1 MKSTRFMIETC
12 GLAGLLL
19 NNEDYQP
26 DNRIFTLLEG
36 EEIRIRSQ
44 PTQSY
49 LYLLRGEVT
58 ITHHEQTTTLK
69 ENTHTTPRTLEMP
82 TDNQCINLQA
92 KKDSVIYCI
101 DSKRLDDIY
110 TWVGIAQ
117 VLKNEPEKLGI
128 LSSVL
133 NTKSLTNLPVESV
146 YELIS
151 RMQAQSFNA
160 GDTVVKQGDKA
171 EHFYIIQK
179 GKAEVWSLGLYDDKP
194 QMINILQEGDS
205 FGEDALVTGGTRNA
219 TIKMQTDGILLVGNQ
234 QDFNDLI
241 AAPSIEEIDADI
253 VNTMKDKD
261 EYQLLDVRY
270 EEEHEE
276 NFINGSILLP
286 LHELRDR
293 IDELDQDK
301 KYITYCRS
309 GKRSAVAALIL
320 KRKKLNT
327 VSMRGGIN
335 QWPYATENL
344 Y

>member
-19 NNEDYQP
+19 NSEDTQSN
-26 DNRIFTLLEG
+26 NRIFTLLEG
-36 EEIRIRSQ
+36 EETRIRAQ
-44 PTQSY
+44 AKQSY
-49 LYLLRGEVT
+49 LYLLRGAVD
-58 ITHHEQTTTLK
+58 IEQNQQLIQLS
-69 ENTHTTPRTLEMP
+69 ENHRTAPRTLEMP
-82 TDNQCINLQA
+82 NNNQMIRLHARQ
-92 KKDSVIYCI
+92 DSVIYCV
-101 DSKRLDDIY
+101 DNKRLDDIY

-151 RMQAQSFNA
+151 RMQAKHCKA
-160 GDTVVKQGDKA
+160 GDVLVTQGDQA

-179 GKAEVWSLGLYDDKP
+179 GRAEVWSLGLYDDEP
-194 QMINILQEGDS
+194 QMVNILQEGDS

-219 TIKMQTDGILLVGNQ
+219 TVKMQTDGVLLVGNQ
-234 QDFNDLI
+234 QDFKELI
-241 AAPSIEEIDADI
+241 AMPSIEEVDADI
-253 VNTMKDKD
+253 VKTMKDKPG
-261 EYQLLDVRY
+261 YQLLDVRY

-276 NFINGSILLP
+276 SYIDGSLLMP

-293 IDELDQDK
+293 IDELDENK

-320 KRKKLNT
+320 KRQKLNT
-327 VSMRGGIN
+327 VSMRGGMN
-335 QWPYATENL
+335 QWPYETANL
-344 Y
+344 